1 MTSEMESA
9 MSEKEKLRESLE
21 KGKEAAEKE
30 TEIAAKE
37 DANKPE
43 GDNKAVE
50 EVIFVGL
57 NSTYLDEFVS

>member
-21 KGKEAAEKE
+21 KGKAAAEKVTE
-30 TEIAAKE
+30 TAAKE

-57 NSTYLDEFVS
+57 NST